1 MMLSVNALACV
12 RGERQ
17 LFTDLSFT
25 LAPHTLLAVRGA
37 NGSGKTSLLRMLCGL
52 LSPAAGSIAWNGNN
66 IQSSREE
73 YCAQISFIG
82 HLNGVKDDLSGL
94 ENLQFAARTAGIVTN
109 TASADAALRQ
119 LGLDGFQRQPCKTL
133 SQGQRRRVAL
143 ARLCLSATRPL
154 WVLDEPFTA
163 LDAAAFALT
172 RGLLESHLQRGGM
185 VVLTTHQDAPIT
197 APSMQHIELGVSHNV
212 KSERPPGT

>member
-1 MMLSVNALACV
+1 MTLSVHALACV
-12 RGERQ
+12 RAERR
-17 LFTDLSFT
+17 LFADLSFT

-52 LSPAAGSIAWNGNN
+52 LSPAAGTIAWNGND
-66 IQSSREE
+66 IHSSREE
-73 YCAQISFIG
+73 YCAQIVYIG
-82 HLNGVKDDLSGL
+82 HLNGIKDELSGL
-94 ENLQFAARTAGIVTN
+94 ENLRFAARTAGL
-109 TASADAALRQ
+109 AASAESADAALRQ
-119 LGLDGFQRQPCKTL
+119 FGLDGFQRQPCKTL

-172 RGLLESHLQRGGM
+172 QGLLESHLQQGGM

-197 APSMQHIELGVSHNV
+197 APSMQRIELG
-212 KSERPPGT
+212 T

>member
-1 MMLSVNALACV
+1 MMRSTLSAHALACV
-12 RGERQ
+12 RGERR

-52 LSPAAGSIAWNGNN
+52 LSPAAGHIAWNGND
-66 IQSSREE
+66 IHSAREE
-73 YCAQISFIG
+73 YCAQLAYIG

-94 ENLQFAARTAGIVTN
+94 ENLRFAARTAGIVTSDP
-109 TASADAALRQ
+109 SADDALRQ
-119 LGLDGFQRQPCKTL
+119 FGLDGFQRLPCKTL

-163 LDAAAFALT
+163 LDAAALAFT
-172 RGLLESHLQRGGM
+172 QGLLESHLRRGGM
-185 VVLTTHQDAPIT
+185 VVLTTHQDAPVA
-197 APSMQHIELGVSHNV
+197 APAMQRIELG
-212 KSERPPGT
+212 T

>member
-1 MMLSVNALACV
+1 MVLSVNALACV
-12 RGERQ
+12 RGERR
-17 LFTDLSFT
+17 LFADLSFT

-66 IQSSREE
+66 IHSAREE
-73 YCAQISFIG
+73 YCAQIAYIG

-94 ENLQFAARTAGIVTN
+94 ENLRFAARTAGIV
-109 TASADAALRQ
+109 ASAASVDAALRE
-119 LGLDGFQRQPCKTL
+119 LGLDGFQRLPCKTL

-143 ARLCLSATRPL
+143 ARLCLSASRPL

-163 LDAAAFALT
+163 LDTAALALT
-172 RGLLESHLQRGGM
+172 QGLIESHLQQGGM
-185 VVLTTHQDAPIT
+185 VILTTHQEAAIT
-197 APSMQHIELGVSHNV
+197 APSTQLIELG
-212 KSERPPGT
+212 T

>member
-1 MMLSVNALACV
+1 MMLSVSALACV
-12 RGERQ
+12 RGERR
-17 LFTDLSFT
+17 LFADLSFT
-25 LAPHTLLAVRGA
+25 LAPHTLLAVRGV

-52 LSPAAGSIAWNGNN
+52 LSPAAGTIAWNGND
-66 IQSSREE
+66 IHSAREE
-73 YCAQISFIG
+73 YCAQIAYIG

-94 ENLQFAARTAGIVTN
+94 ENLQFAARTAGIET
-109 TASADAALRQ
+109 SAESVDAALRQ
-119 LGLDGFQRQPCKTL
+119 LGLDGFQRLPCKTL

-163 LDAAAFALT
+163 LDSAALALT
-172 RGLLESHLQRGGM
+172 QGLLESHLQQGGM

-197 APSMQHIELGVSHNV
+197 APSMQRIELGA
-212 KSERPPGT
+212 

>member
-12 RGERQ
+12 RGERR
-17 LFTDLSFT
+17 LFADLSFT

-52 LSPAAGSIAWNGNN
+52 LSPAAGTIAWNGND
-66 IQSSREE
+66 IHSAREE
-73 YCAQISFIG
+73 YCAQIAYIG
-82 HLNGVKDDLSGL
+82 HLNGVKDELTGL
-94 ENLQFAARTAGIVTN
+94 ENLQFAACTAGLA
-109 TASADAALRQ
+109 ASAESADTALRQ

-163 LDAAAFALT
+163 LDTAALALT
-172 RGLLESHLQRGGM
+172 QGLLESHLQQGGM
-185 VVLTTHQDAPIT
+185 VVLTTHQDAPVAARSVQRID
-197 APSMQHIELGVSHNV
+197 LGI
-212 KSERPPGT
+212 

>member
-1 MMLSVNALACV
+1 MALSANALACV
-12 RGERQ
+12 RGERR
-17 LFTDLSFT
+17 LFADLSFT

-52 LSPAAGSIAWNGNN
+52 LPPAAGTIAWNGND
-66 IQSSREE
+66 IHSAREE
-73 YCAQISFIG
+73 YCAQIAYIG

-94 ENLQFAARTAGIVTN
+94 ENLRFAARTAGIVASA
-109 TASADAALRQ
+109 ASADAALRE
-119 LGLDGFQRQPCKTL
+119 LGLNGFQRLACKTL

-143 ARLCLSATRPL
+143 ARLCLSAGRPL

-163 LDAAAFALT
+163 LDAAALALT
-172 RGLLESHLQRGGM
+172 QGLLESHLRRGGM

-197 APSMQHIELGVSHNV
+197 APSMQSIELG
-212 KSERPPGT
+212 T

>member
-1 MMLSVNALACV
+1 MMLSVSALACV
-12 RGERQ
+12 RGERR
-17 LFTDLSFT
+17 LFADLSFT

-52 LSPAAGSIAWNGNN
+52 LSPAAGTIAWNGND
-66 IQSSREE
+66 IHSAREE
-73 YCAQISFIG
+73 YCAQIAYIG

-94 ENLQFAARTAGIVTN
+94 ENLQFAARTAGIET
-109 TASADAALRQ
+109 SAESVDAALRR
-119 LGLDGFQRQPCKTL
+119 LGLDGFQRLPCKTL

-163 LDAAAFALT
+163 LDSTALALT
-172 RGLLESHLQRGGM
+172 QGLLELHLQQGGM

-197 APSMQHIELGVSHNV
+197 APSMQRIELG
-212 KSERPPGT
+212 T

>member
-1 MMLSVNALACV
+1 MMLSGTLSANALACV
-12 RGERQ
+12 RGERR

-52 LSPAAGSIAWNGNN
+52 LPPAAGTIAWNGND
-66 IQSSREE
+66 IHSAREE
-73 YCAQISFIG
+73 YCAQIAYIG

-94 ENLQFAARTAGIVTN
+94 ENLQFAARTAGIVASA
-109 TASADAALRQ
+109 ASADTALRE
-119 LGLDGFQRQPCKTL
+119 LGLNGFQRLPCKTL

-143 ARLCLSATRPL
+143 ARLCLSAGRPL

-163 LDAAAFALT
+163 LDAAALALT
-172 RGLLESHLQRGGM
+172 QGLLESHLRRGGM

-197 APSMQHIELGVSHNV
+197 APSMQSIELG
-212 KSERPPGT
+212 T

>member
-1 MMLSVNALACV
+1 MLSANALACV
-12 RGERQ
+12 RGERR
-17 LFTDLSFT
+17 LFADLSFT

-52 LSPAAGSIAWNGNN
+52 LSPAAGSIAWNGHD
-66 IQSSREE
+66 IHSAREE
-73 YCAQISFIG
+73 YCAQIAYIG

-94 ENLQFAARTAGIVTN
+94 ENLQYAARTAGIATSSAN
-109 TASADAALRQ
+109 ADAALCEF
-119 LGLDGFQRQPCKTL
+119 GLDGFQRLPCKTL

-163 LDAAAFALT
+163 LDAAALALT
-172 RGLLESHLQRGGM
+172 QGLLESHLRQGGM

-197 APSMQHIELGVSHNV
+197 APSTQLIELG
-212 KSERPPGT
+212 T